1 MIIGEK
7 MKSRLRGIWKDRRG
21 MSLVE
26 IIIVIAIVGILAGVT
41 ASMYGQI
48 RHVNTKKVVEEVETE
63 LKRQRLSAMTK
74 AGKTYLYLYGLG
86 DGYYMKT
93 STVKKESFDTG
104 FFTADG
110 TKICGKNAKIY
121 KDSAVTSHEI
131 TEANG
136 NFIRICYKRSG
147 VFDYNQPSGEEKN
160 TNTETLIIEGSSV
173 YQIRL
178 VEETGK
184 YYVEKM

>member
-7 MKSRLRGIWKDRRG
+7 MKSRGKTLRQDRRG

-26 IIIVIAIVGILAGVT
+26 IIIVIAIIGILAGVS
-41 ASMYGQI
+41 ASLYGQI
-48 RHVNTKKVVEEVETE
+48 RHVNTRKVVEEVETE
-63 LKRQRLSAMTK
+63 LKRQRVSAMTK
-74 AGKTYLYLYGLG
+74 GGKTYLYLYGLG

-93 STVKKESFDTG
+93 SAVKKESFDTG
-104 FFTADG
+104 FFTADA

-121 KDSAVTSHEI
+121 RDSVGASGEI
-131 TEANG
+131 AEANG
-136 NFIRICYKRSG
+136 TFIRICYKKSG
-147 VFDYNQPSGEEKN
+147 VLDYNQPSGEEKN
-160 TNTETLIIEGSSV
+160 TNTETVIIEGSSR
-173 YQIRL
+173 YRIRL

>member
-7 MKSRLRGIWKDRRG
+7 MKSRPGNIRKDRRG

-26 IIIVIAIVGILAGVT
+26 IIIVIAIIGILASVT
-41 ASMYGQI
+41 FSMYGHI
-48 RHVNTKKVVEEVETE
+48 RQVNTKKVVEEVETE

-74 AGKTYLYLYGLG
+74 AGKSYLYLYGLE
-86 DGYYMKT
+86 DGYYMK
-93 STVKKESFDTG
+93 SSAVKMESFDTV

-110 TKICGKNAKIY
+110 MKICGKNAVIY
-121 KDSAVTSHEI
+121 KDSVSAANEI
-131 TEANG
+131 TRDNG
-136 NFIRICYKRSG
+136 IFIRISYKKSG
-147 VFDYNQPSGEEKN
+147 VFDYGQPAGEEKN
-160 TNTETLIIEGSSV
+160 TNTECLIIEGSSV

-184 YYVEKM
+184 YYVEKV

>member
-7 MKSRLRGIWKDRRG
+7 MKSRRRGIRGDRRG

-26 IIIVIAIVGILAGVT
+26 IIIVIAIIGILAGV
-41 ASMYGQI
+41 SVSLYGQI
-48 RHVNTKKVVEEVETE
+48 RHANTQKVVEEVETE
-63 LKRQRLSAMTK
+63 LKRQRLSSMTK
-74 AGKTYLYLYGLG
+74 AGKSYLYLYGLG

-93 STVKKESFDTG
+93 STAKKESFDTG
-104 FFTADG
+104 FFTTDG

-121 KDSAVTSHEI
+121 KDSVGTSTEI

-136 NFIRICYKRSG
+136 NFIRICYKKSG

-160 TNTETLIIEGSSV
+160 TNTETVIIEGSSV